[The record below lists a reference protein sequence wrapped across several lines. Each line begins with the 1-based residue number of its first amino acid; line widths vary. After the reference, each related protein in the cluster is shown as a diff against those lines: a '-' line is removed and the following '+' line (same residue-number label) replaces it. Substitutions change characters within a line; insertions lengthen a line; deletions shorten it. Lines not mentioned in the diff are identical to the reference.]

1 MSSLIQIQIPKR
13 SKVCGPCLEQLDAGM
28 DYFSVLSENQKR
40 EYDRQDFCSVCFAK
54 FVHTNNLAL
63 AKYWKSKVPLKK
75 QTVVIPSTKNEQIL
89 NLLKSSLELHTPT
102 DEMKSFVLA
111 LFLARKRFMSLR
123 KEVKQEDG
131 TTLQIYEIL
140 ETEEMILVKK
150 VAISTLQIEEIRA
163 QIAKQLKSYGN

>member
-1 MSSLIQIQIPKR
+1 MTSLIQIQIPKR
-13 SKVCGPCLEQLDAGM
+13 SKVCMAGLEQLVAGM
-28 DYFSVLSENQKR
+28 DYYSVLTENRNK
-40 EYDRQDFCSVCFAK
+40 EYERQDFCSVCFAN
-54 FVHTNNLAL
+54 FSNNNNLSL

-75 QTVVIPSTKNEQIL
+75 ENVVIPSTKNEQIL
-89 NLLKSSLELHTPT
+89 SLLKNSLEQNSPT

-111 LFLARKRFMSLR
+111 IFLARKRYMSLR

-131 TTLQIYEIL
+131 TILQIYEIP

-150 VAISTLQIEEIRA
+150 FAISTLEIEEIRT